1 MLLWESARLEAEK
14 LRAVLSPGSHGLD
27 NLVKMASMLGA
38 RVWVQPLEPD
48 ISGFVLKEKDTPPE
62 VFINALETPQRQR
75 FTLAHEIGHLIE
87 RASIAGDDDYSFID
101 YRKSDDYN
109 LHEFYADEFAG
120 ALLMPAEEF
129 EQVMR
134 QQGEYGAAEYF
145 GVSVPAVRKHRA
157 RLEKNPGVMTVHS
170 CST

>member
-1 MLLWESARLEAEK
+1 MLLWESARQEAK
-14 LRAVLSPGSHGLD
+14 QLRSVVEPGNFGLD
-27 NLVKMASMLGA
+27 NLVKMANMLGA

-48 ISGFVLKEKDTPPE
+48 VSGFVLKEKDTPPE

-87 RASIAGDDDYSFID
+87 RASLAGDDDYSFID

-120 ALLMPAEEF
+120 ALLMPAAELLH
-129 EQVMR
+129 VVR
-134 QQGEYGAAEYF
+134 NKGEYAAAEHF
-145 GVSVPAVRKHRA
+145 GVSVPAVRKRCE
-157 RLEKNPGVMTVHS
+157 RLEKNPE
-170 CST
+170 